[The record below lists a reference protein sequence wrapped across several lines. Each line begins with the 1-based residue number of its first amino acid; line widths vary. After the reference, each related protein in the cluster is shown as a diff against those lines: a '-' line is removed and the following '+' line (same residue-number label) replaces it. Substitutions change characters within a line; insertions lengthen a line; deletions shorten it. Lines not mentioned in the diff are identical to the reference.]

1 MDWETHKKRLLKDP
15 QFKQALEQ
23 TRPEYE
29 VTRAFIL
36 ARVKHELTQKE
47 LAKKLAT
54 QQSVISRVEN
64 AHTTVSLSFLK
75 RFASAF
81 GGRLNIGFEGI

>member
-1 MDWETHKKRLLKDP
+1 MNWEIHKKKLLKDP
-15 QFKQALEQ
+15 QFRQALEE
-23 TRPEYE
+23 TKPEYE
-29 VTRAFIL
+29 VARAFIL
-36 ARVKHELTQKE
+36 ARTKNDLTQKE

-64 AHTTVSLSFLK
+64 ARTTVSLSFLK
-75 RFASAF
+75 RFASVF